1 MRRQICSGDCGRCA
15 RLLPQAIRFLYESAK
30 LACEPAGA
38 VATAAWHAGKVQ
50 AEKPVLLV
58 SGGNGAVR
66 EFILTYV
73 PQKEQGEPAVGGPED
88 AGGQGADAV
97 DQWAQAEVGPAA
109 VWQQDPARPPV
120 EEVGGAG
127 GVEQERFEAGSGAGP
142 EPFELEGGGRLG
154 AEDLPAVRGRQNAGR
169 AVQHQAAVLAGPQ
182 LYVARV
188 QGHPHP

>member
-1 MRRQICSGDCGRCA
+1 MRIARDEVEEREWELPGGTGRGEVASIRMGRRQ
-15 RLLPQAIRFLYESAK
+15 
-30 LACEPAGA
+30 
-38 VATAAWHAGKVQ
+38 
-50 AEKPVLLV
+50 
-58 SGGNGAVR
+58 
-66 EFILTYV
+66 
-73 PQKEQGEPAVGGPED
+73 EQGEPAVGGPED

-154 AEDLPAVRGRQNAGR
+154 EPA
-169 AVQHQAAVLAGPQ
+169 
-182 LYVARV
+182 
-188 QGHPHP
+188 